1 MSGIDPAT
9 AAVIKDK
16 AEALFAKGR
25 VQEAASAYESIKTY
39 GDKDPRIYLRLGDIL
54 RKIGDTEAA
63 LLNYKSAAESFARLG
78 FTIKS
83 VAVCKMM
90 LTIDPSLDEIQ
101 QKITKLCAGKKESA
115 AEKPLPRPEPETQ
128 PETQPETA
136 QADSRPEEGPLVELS
151 PLPRTPLFSDFT
163 EDEFLEV
170 VKKARSRE
178 LAPSEY
184 LFHEGDRGDSIYFVA
199 EGEVEVVGRAAD
211 GRETIVSTL
220 REGNVFGEFGFFSNA
235 KRSGGVRASGKASV
249 LELTKQDLDEII
261 SRHKRVESV
270 LFDFYKERV
279 VDRLMALSTIFSP
292 MDAPGR
298 KDILRRLTLVR
309 SLKGAKVMRQGE
321 TGDTMHLIKEG
332 RASVTVSGKDGSAV
346 PVAELKEGDFFG
358 EIALATNKPRTADVT
373 ALTDMV
379 LVEFSKPVIRDVLVR
394 YPLVKELLAAVIKER
409 VSDALMAREKGAP
422 LI

>member
-25 VQEAASAYESIKTY
+25 VQEAASAYESIRAC

-54 RKIGDTEAA
+54 RKLGDTEAA

-78 FTIKS
+78 FTIKA

-90 LTIDPSLDEIQ
+90 LTIDPSLAEIQ
-101 QKITKLCAGKKESA
+101 QKITKLCAGKKAGED
-115 AEKPLPRPEPETQ
+115 EKPLSRSE

-136 QADSRPEEGPLVELS
+136 QADSSPEEGPLVELS

-199 EGEVEVVGRAAD
+199 EGEVEVVGRAKD
-211 GRETIVSTL
+211 GSEAIVSTL

-235 KRSGGVRASGKASV
+235 KRSGGVRATGKASV

-261 SRHKRVESV
+261 LKHKRVESV

-279 VDRLMALSTIFSP
+279 VDRLMALSSIFSP

-298 KDILRRLTLVR
+298 KDILNRLTLVR
-309 SLKGAKVMRQGE
+309 FLKDAKVMRQGE

-379 LVEFSKPVIRDVLVR
+379 LVEFSKPVIRDVLAR
-394 YPLVKELLAAVIKER
+394 YPKIKELLAAVIKER
-409 VSDALMAREKGAP
+409 VSDALTAREKGAP

>member
-1 MSGIDPAT
+1 MAGIDPAT

-25 VQEAASAYESIKTY
+25 VQEAASAYESIRAY

-54 RKIGDTEAA
+54 RKLGDTEAA

-90 LTIDPSLDEIQ
+90 LTIDPSLEEIQ
-101 QKITKLCAGKKESA
+101 QKITKLCAGKKDGA
-115 AEKPLPRPEPETQ
+115 AEKPLSRPEPETE

-199 EGEVEVVGRAAD
+199 EGEVEVVSSAAD

-235 KRSGGVRASGKASV
+235 KRSGGVRAAGKASV

-298 KDILRRLTLVR
+298 RDILNRLTLVR
-309 SLKGAKVMRQGE
+309 FLKGAKVMRQGE

-373 ALTDMV
+373 ALTDLA
-379 LVEFSKPVIRDVLVR
+379 LVEFSKPVIRDVLAR
-394 YPLVKELLAAVIKER
+394 YPKVKVLLAAVIKER
-409 VSDALMAREKGAP
+409 VSDALMAREKGSP

>member
-25 VQEAASAYESIKTY
+25 IQEAASAYESISSC

-54 RKIGDTEAA
+54 RKIGDSEAA

-78 FTIKS
+78 FTIKA

-90 LTIDPSLDEIQ
+90 LSIDPSLAEIQ
-101 QKITKLCAGKKESA
+101 QKITKLCAGKKDSE
-115 AEKPLPRPEPETQ
+115 AEKPLSRPGPETRPQ
-128 PETQPETA
+128 TQSEAA
-136 QADSRPEEGPLVELS
+136 QADSRPEESPLVELS

-163 EDEFLEV
+163 EDEFIEV

-178 LAPSEY
+178 LAAGEY

-199 EGEVEVVGRAAD
+199 EGEVEVVGRAKD
-211 GRETIVSTL
+211 GREAVVSTL

-235 KRSGGVRASGKASV
+235 KRSSGVRAAGKASV

-261 SRHKRVESV
+261 SRHKRVEAV

-279 VDRLMALSTIFSP
+279 VDRLMALSSIFSP

-298 KDILRRLTLVR
+298 KEILKRLTLVR
-309 SLKGAKVMRQGE
+309 FLKGAKVMKQGE

-332 RASVTVSGKDGSAV
+332 QASVTVSGKDGSAV

-373 ALTDMV
+373 ARTDMV
-379 LVEFSKPVIRDVLVR
+379 LVEFSKPVIRDVMAQ
-394 YPLVKELLAAVIKER
+394 YPKVKEILAAVIKER
-409 VSDALMAREKGAP
+409 VSDALTAREKGAP

>member
-25 VQEAASAYESIKTY
+25 VQEAASAYESIRAY

-54 RKIGDTEAA
+54 RKLGDTEAA

-90 LTIDPSLDEIQ
+90 LTIDPSLAEIQ
-101 QKITKLCAGKKESA
+101 QKITKLCAGKKDSA
-115 AEKPLPRPEPETQ
+115 AEKPLSLPE

-178 LAPSEY
+178 LAPGEY

-199 EGEVEVVGRAAD
+199 EGEVEVVSSAAD

-235 KRSGGVRASGKASV
+235 KRSGGVRAAGKASV

-298 KDILRRLTLVR
+298 KDILNRLTLVR
-309 SLKGAKVMRQGE
+309 FLKGAKVMRQGE

-373 ALTDMV
+373 ALTDLA
-379 LVEFSKPVIRDVLVR
+379 LVEFSKPVIRDVLAR
-394 YPLVKELLAAVIKER
+394 YPLVKALLAAVIKER
-409 VSDALMAREKGAP
+409 VSDALMAREKGST

>member
-25 VQEAASAYESIKTY
+25 VQEAASAYESIRAY

-90 LTIDPSLDEIQ
+90 LTIDPSLAEIQ
-101 QKITKLCAGKKESA
+101 QKITKLCAGKKDSA
-115 AEKPLPRPEPETQ
+115 AEKPLSRPE

-136 QADSRPEEGPLVELS
+136 QADYRPEEGPLVELS

-178 LAPSEY
+178 LAAGEY

-199 EGEVEVVGRAAD
+199 EGEVEVVSSAAD

-235 KRSGGVRASGKASV
+235 KRSGGVRAAGKASV

-298 KDILRRLTLVR
+298 KDILNRLTLVR
-309 SLKGAKVMRQGE
+309 FLKGAKVMRQGE

-373 ALTDMV
+373 ALTDLA
-379 LVEFSKPVIRDVLVR
+379 LVEFSKPVIRDVLAR
-394 YPLVKELLAAVIKER
+394 YPLVKALLAAVIKER
-409 VSDALMAREKGAP
+409 VSDALMAREKGST

>member
-1 MSGIDPAT
+1 MAGIDPAT

-25 VQEAASAYESIKTY
+25 VQEAASAYESIRAY

-101 QKITKLCAGKKESA
+101 QKITKLCAGKKDSA
-115 AEKPLPRPEPETQ
+115 AEKPLSRPE

-136 QADSRPEEGPLVELS
+136 QADYRPEEGPLVELS

-178 LAPSEY
+178 LAAGEY

-199 EGEVEVVGRAAD
+199 EGEVEVVSSAAD

-235 KRSGGVRASGKASV
+235 KRSGGVRAAGKASV

-298 KDILRRLTLVR
+298 KDILNRLTLVR
-309 SLKGAKVMRQGE
+309 FLKGAKVMRQGE

-373 ALTDMV
+373 ALTDLA
-379 LVEFSKPVIRDVLVR
+379 LVEFSKPVIRDVLAR
-394 YPLVKELLAAVIKER
+394 SPLVKARLAAVIKER
-409 VSDALMAREKGAP
+409 VSDALMAREKGST

>member
-25 VQEAASAYESIKTY
+25 VQEAASAYESIRAY

-54 RKIGDTEAA
+54 RKLGDTEAA

-90 LTIDPSLDEIQ
+90 LTIDPSLAEIQ
-101 QKITKLCAGKKESA
+101 QKITKLCAGKKEGA
-115 AEKPLPRPEPETQ
+115 AEKPLSRPAPETK

-136 QADSRPEEGPLVELS
+136 QADSVLRKALVELS
-151 PLPRTPLFSDFT
+151 PLPRTPLFDFT

-170 VKKARSRE
+170 GKKARSRE

-235 KRSGGVRASGKASV
+235 KRSGGVRAAGKASV

-298 KDILRRLTLVR
+298 KDILNRLTLVR
-309 SLKGAKVMRQGE
+309 FLKGAKVMRQGE

-373 ALTDMV
+373 ALTDLA
-379 LVEFSKPVIRDVLVR
+379 LVEFSKPVIRDVLAR
-394 YPLVKELLAAVIKER
+394 YPLVKALLAAVIKER
-409 VSDALMAREKGAP
+409 VSDALMAREKGST